1 MSYASLMVNLELGR
15 SNSELLRVA
24 VDLAGRFDAAV
35 IGVASCQP
43 MQVDFG
49 DGYALGDLF
58 AADRDAIQHD
68 IELAEAEFR
77 NAFAARRARIEWRS
91 ATTFE
96 ALADYLA
103 SQARSADLIITGLA
117 GASTAMR
124 RVDIDDLVLQ
134 AGRPV
139 LIVPAAVETVKLQR
153 VLVAW
158 NDTRE
163 ARRSV
168 FDALP
173 LLQLAQQVMVVE
185 IAAEDELAAA
195 RRRLDDVAAWLGRH
209 GIVAQAQACISSGDD
224 AARLRQIAEDQD
236 AGVLVAGAYGHSRVR
251 EWVFGGVT
259 HDLLLH
265 GNCCALVAH

>member
-1 MSYASLMVNLELGR
+1 MSYVSLMVNLELGR
-15 SNSELLRVA
+15 PNNELLRVA
-24 VDLAGRFDAAV
+24 VNLAERLDAWV
-35 IGVASCQP
+35 IGIASCQP
-43 MQVDFG
+43 RQVDFG
-49 DGYALGDLF
+49 DGYVLGDLF
-58 AADRDAIQHD
+58 EADRDEIRHD

-77 NAFAARRARIEWRS
+77 STFAARHTRIEWRS
-91 ATTFE
+91 AATFE

-103 SQARSADLIITGLA
+103 SQARSTDLIITGLA
-117 GASTAMR
+117 GTSTAMR

-139 LIVPAAVETVKLQR
+139 LIVPAATEPLELRR

-173 LLQLAQQVMVVE
+173 LLQLAEQVMVVE
-185 IAAEDELAAA
+185 IAAEDEIVEA
-195 RRRLDDVAAWLGRH
+195 RRRLDDVVGWLKRH
-209 GIVAQAQACISSGDD
+209 GVVAQAQACISSGDD
-224 AARLRQIAEDQD
+224 AARLKQIAEDQN

-265 GNCCALVAH
+265 GNCCALVSH